1 MRKSA
6 AISAALHVS
15 VLLYAVAAIPSA
27 RDFEPKPMIDVPI
40 DLVTPE
46 EFTKIKAGM
55 KDAKE
60 EKPLA
65 QKPKEQSAGKDEK
78 KPEIVKQAAVAPAA
92 ASEPEP
98 VPKEPEPKK
107 EPAPK
112 EKAEPLP
119 DKNKEKMAEPKK
131 AEDNES
137 KPKKVAEKPK
147 PEKKPE
153 PKKKAAE
160 KQKEEFSPDR
170 IAALL
175 NKIPDAAAQP
185 EVEESP
191 EPVQETAALGQSSG
205 RDLTMSAN
213 ELDFLRTRI
222 SQCWTPPVGGIG
234 ADAIRVKLRLQLNQD
249 GSLTANPTVMNA
261 DSSPFFQP
269 AADSAVRAV
278 AMCAPYELPVEKYAL
293 WRDIILNFDPRD
305 MFGG

>member
-1 MRKSA
+1 MRKSI

-27 RDFEPKPMIDVPI
+27 RDFESKPMIDVPI

-55 KDAKE
+55 KDEKE

-65 QKPKEQSAGKDEK
+65 QKPKEQSSGKDEK

-98 VPKEPEPKK
+98 KEPEAKK
-107 EPAPK
+107 KPAPK

-119 DKNKEKMAEPKK
+119 DKKQEKKAEPKK
-131 AEDNES
+131 AKDDEE

-153 PKKKAAE
+153 PKKKGAE
-160 KQKEEFSPDR
+160 KRKEEFSPDR
-170 IAALL
+170 ISALL
-175 NKIPDAAAQP
+175 NKIPDAAASP
-185 EVEESP
+185 EVEQSW

-213 ELDFLRTRI
+213 ELDFLRSRI

-234 ADAIRVKLRLQLNQD
+234 ADGIRVKLRLQLNRD
-249 GSLTANPTVMNA
+249 GTLTANPTVMNS
-261 DSSPFFQP
+261 DPSPFFLL

-293 WRDIILNFDPRD
+293 WSDIILNFDPRE